1 VTRTEGI
8 GASDRETLRWACRE
22 AIPCAVVLP
31 GLPFWGRSH
40 LVDLRESGPRPQ
52 LSIAQPTD
60 LQTAQAHQLRAGD
73 SVRVWS
79 VRDGQPWHLS
89 GFISAVR
96 IAERRTG
103 DPVQAAV
110 IQLPY
115 RLLATDRQLAVGGGR
130 SSGRLHVEVAPLGP
144 DGEGDPIT
152 LKERWLGPDGAPSG
166 RGEAH
171 LIELSRR
178 TMCFSLPTDSP
189 MVFLAGSRL
198 RVGVSLPDLGLRTRL
213 HARVDAVME
222 GASHRL
228 CGLSLFG
235 AVSGISGEEH
245 RETLRKAAHLVG

>member
-1 VTRTEGI
+1 MSLAGGVGV
-8 GASDRETLRWACRE
+8 SDRETLRWACRE
-22 AIPCAVVLP
+22 AVPCSVVLP

-40 LVDLRESGPRPQ
+40 LVDLSESGPRPR
-52 LSIAQPTD
+52 LSIAQPMD
-60 LQTAQAHQLRAGD
+60 LQTGQVHQLRAGD

-79 VRDGQPWHLS
+79 VRDAQPWHLS
-89 GFISAVR
+89 GFISSVR
-96 IAERRTG
+96 VAERRSG

-115 RLLATDRQLAVGGGR
+115 RLLVTDRQLASSGGR

-152 LKERWLGPDGAPSG
+152 LKECWLGPDGAPSG
-166 RGEAH
+166 RGDAH

-178 TMCFSLPTDSP
+178 TMSFSIPADYP
-189 MVFLAGSRL
+189 IMFLAGARL
-198 RVGVSLPDLGLRTRL
+198 RVGVNLPELGLRTRL

-222 GASHRL
+222 GSDHRL

-235 AVSGISGEEH
+235 ATDGISSDEH

>member
-1 VTRTEGI
+1 VTQAGGI

-60 LQTAQAHQLRAGD
+60 LQTARAHQLRAGD

-96 IAERRTG
+96 IAERRSG

-115 RLLATDRQLAVGGGR
+115 RLLVTDRQLAVGGGR

-166 RGEAH
+166 RGAAH

>member
-1 VTRTEGI
+1 MKPRGGI

-22 AIPCAVVLP
+22 SIPCAVVLP

-60 LQTAQAHQLRAGD
+60 LQSKKEHQLRAGD

-79 VRDGQPWHLS
+79 VREARPWHLS
-89 GFISAVR
+89 GFVSSVR

-103 DPVQAAV
+103 EPVQAAV

-115 RLLATDRQLAVGGGR
+115 RLLSTDRQLEVDDAR
-130 SSGRLHVEVAPLGP
+130 SLSRLHVEVAPLGL

-152 LKERWLGPDGAPSG
+152 LRERWRGPDGKPST
-166 RGEAH
+166 RGDAH
-171 LIELSRR
+171 VVELSRR
-178 TMCFSLPTDSP
+178 TMCFSMPSEYPVVL
-189 MVFLAGSRL
+189 LAGSRL

-222 GASHRL
+222 GAEHRL
-228 CGLSLFG
+228 CGLSLYG
-235 AVSGISGEEH
+235 EVDGISQDEH
-245 RETLRKAAHLVG
+245 RETLRKASGLVG